1 MIDLRSDTVT
11 KPTPGMREAMAQAEV
26 GDDVYGEDPTV
37 NALEA
42 KAARLLGK
50 DAALFVP
57 TGVMANQLCLR
68 LHTRPG
74 DEVLV
79 EGTAHII
86 RYEGGS
92 ASALSQIQLCCVD
105 GNRGLLTAD
114 RVLSAIRP
122 KDIHNPPTTL
132 LCLEQ
137 THNFGGGSVY
147 PLSTIREITKLAGD
161 QGLALHL
168 DGARLFNA
176 AVASGVPAAECAQ
189 PFDTV
194 SFCLSK
200 GLGAPVGSLITSTQ
214 DRITRLRRLRKMFGG
229 GMRQAGILAA
239 AGIYALEHHV
249 TRLQE
254 DHDNA
259 KGFALQLQQIPTVY
273 VDPDRVETNIVVF
286 EVVRSDRSTQELL
299 QAFKEAGVLLNA
311 IGDHLFRA
319 VTHLDVSN
327 TDVEQATHKIGKVL
341 ADHRTPRALQRSF

>member
-11 KPTPGMREAMAQAEV
+11 KPTPGMREAMVQAEV

-50 DAALFVP
+50 DSALFIP

-92 ASALSQIQLCCVD
+92 ASALSQVQLCCVEGD
-105 GNRGLLTAD
+105 RGLLTAD
-114 RVLSAIRP
+114 RILAAIRP
-122 KDIHNPPTTL
+122 HDVHNPPTTL

-176 AVASGVPAAECAQ
+176 VVASGVSAPEFAQ

-200 GLGAPVGSLITSTQ
+200 GLGAPVGSLIASTK
-214 DRITRLRRLRKMFGG
+214 DKIVKLRRLRKMFGG

-239 AGIYALEHHV
+239 AGLYALEHHM

-259 KGFALQLQQIPTVY
+259 KSFALQLQQIPTVY
-273 VDPDRVETNIVVF
+273 VDPDRVKTNIVLF

-299 QAFKEAGVLLNA
+299 QAFKEGGVLLNA

-327 TDVEQATHKIGKVL
+327 VDIEQATHKIGKVL
-341 ADHRTPRALQRSF
+341 AA

>member
-1 MIDLRSDTVT
+1 MMIDLRSDTVT
-11 KPTPGMREAMAQAEV
+11 RPTPGMRAAMAQAEV

-42 KAARLLGK
+42 KAARLVGK

-79 EGTAHII
+79 ESTAHII

-92 ASALSQIQLCCVD
+92 ASALSQVQLCCID
-105 GNRGLLTAD
+105 GDRGRLNAD
-114 RVLSAIRP
+114 SVLAAIRP
-122 KDIHNPPTTL
+122 ENVHNPPTTL

-147 PLSTIREITKLAGD
+147 PLSVIREITKLAGE

-176 AVASGVPAAECAQ
+176 AVATGVSAAEFAQ

-200 GLGAPVGSLITSTQ
+200 GLGAPVGSLITSTR
-214 DRITRLRRLRKMFGG
+214 DRIAKLRRLRKMFGG

-239 AGIYALEHHV
+239 AGLYALEHHV

-254 DHDNA
+254 DHENA
-259 KGFALQLQQIPTVY
+259 KNFALQLQQIPTVY
-273 VDPDRVETNIVVF
+273 VDPDHVETNIIVF
-286 EVVRSDRSTQELL
+286 EVVRSERSTQELL
-299 QAFKEAGVLLNA
+299 QAFKEAGVLLNS
-311 IGDHLFRA
+311 IGDHRFRA

-327 TDVEQATHKIGKVL
+327 ADVEQATHKIGKVL
-341 ADHRTPRALQRSF
+341 AEV

>member
-92 ASALSQIQLCCVD
+92 ASALSQIQLCCVE

-176 AVASGVPAAECAQ
+176 AVASGVSAAECAQ

-214 DRITRLRRLRKMFGG
+214 DRIAKLRRLRKMFGG
-229 GMRQAGILAA
+229 RHAASGYSRCRGHLCLGAPRHPASRRPRQCQKFRTATATDSDGVR
-239 AGIYALEHHV
+239 GPRPRRDEYCRV
-249 TRLQE
+249 RGR
-254 DHDNA
+254 A
-259 KGFALQLQQIPTVY
+259 KRPFDARTSASVQGSRGLVECHRRSSVSSGDTFG
-273 VDPDRVETNIVVF
+273 RVEYG
-286 EVVRSDRSTQELL
+286 R
-299 QAFKEAGVLLNA
+299 
-311 IGDHLFRA
+311 
-319 VTHLDVSN
+319 
-327 TDVEQATHKIGKVL
+327 
-341 ADHRTPRALQRSF
+341 